1 MWRDRESEASSQNHN
16 QGNNGKELHT
26 KFDIQFFSF
35 HMEKG
40 E

>member
-1 MWRDRESEASSQNHN
+1 MWRRDRESEANSQN
-16 QGNNGKELHT
+16 QGNNGKELYT
-26 KFDIQFFSF
+26 KFDIQLFSF